1 MRTISALAVFVFVAL
16 AAEAEDFRLP
26 DVGTLKIVAAGDW
39 KIGGEDM
46 GDRFELVIV
55 PGNERTNAAC
65 RISINLNGPAE
76 LNSKTALRERVVEA
90 IKPQLAK
97 SVEKRVVPEQFYSRQ
112 GFGYHVTLT
121 FPERVGK
128 PLERGKF
135 RLQTLGLVHLAP
147 RLIAS
152 VTILADDVLSEEY
165 QQLLGAVEGM
175 EVVLTR
181 K

>member
-1 MRTISALAVFVFVAL
+1 MAAVVFSVLIL
-16 AAEAEDFRLP
+16 AAARAEDFKIP
-26 DVGTLKIVAAGDW
+26 DVGTLKIVAAGEW
-39 KIGGEDM
+39 QIGGEDM

-55 PGNERTNAAC
+55 PNNEKTNAAC
-65 RISINLNGPAE
+65 RISINLSGPPE
-76 LNSKTALRERVVEA
+76 LNSRNAVRDRVAEA

-97 SVEKRVVPEQFYSRQ
+97 AVEKRVVPEQFYSRQ

-121 FPERVGK
+121 FADRVGK
-128 PLERGKF
+128 PHERGKF
-135 RLQTLGLVHLAP
+135 RMQTLGLIHLGP

-152 VTILADDVLSEEY
+152 VTILADDPLSEEY

-175 EVVLTR
+175 EIIRR